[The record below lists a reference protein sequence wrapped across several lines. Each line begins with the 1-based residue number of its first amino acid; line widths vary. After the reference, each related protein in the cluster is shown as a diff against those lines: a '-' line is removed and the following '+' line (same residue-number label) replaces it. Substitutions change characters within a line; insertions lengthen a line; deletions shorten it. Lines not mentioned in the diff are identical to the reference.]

1 MQLILTPRDYINKN
15 KYENVVYKVY
25 NNSQINIDVNTIGS
39 KIWDI
44 VWVVKFKTR
53 SKNMTLLITK

>member
-25 NNSQINIDVNTIGS
+25 NNSQINTDVNTIGS

-44 VWVVKFKTR
+44 VWVVNFKTR

>member
-44 VWVVKFKTR
+44 VWVVNFKTR